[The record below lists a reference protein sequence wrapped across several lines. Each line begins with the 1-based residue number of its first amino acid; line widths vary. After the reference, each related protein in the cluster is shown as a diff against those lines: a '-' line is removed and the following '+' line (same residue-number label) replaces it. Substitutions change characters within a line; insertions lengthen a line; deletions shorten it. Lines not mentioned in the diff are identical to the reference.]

1 MGIEIPLLPEAAMIR
16 TQTRHAPTLPFAI
29 AFGTPL
35 GALSN
40 LASLGAVWRRRIHTR
55 RDLAR
60 MDRHLLSDIGL
71 TEADVLAEA
80 AKPFWRE

>member
-1 MGIEIPLLPEAAMIR
+1 MIK
-16 TQTRHAPTLPFAI
+16 TQTRHALTLPFPMLTGNPA
-29 AFGTPL
+29 AGLTGLP
-35 GALSN
+35 AL
-40 LASLGAVWRRRIHTR
+40 WKRRYETR

-71 TEADVLAEA
+71 TEAQARTEA

>member
-16 TQTRHAPTLPFAI
+16 TQTRHAPALPFAT

-35 GALSN
+35 GVLSN
-40 LASLGAVWRRRIHTR
+40 LVSLGVVWHRRIHTR

-71 TEADVLAEA
+71 TEEDVRAEA
-80 AKPFWRE
+80 GKPFWRE

>member
-16 TQTRHAPTLPFAI
+16 TQTRHAPALPFAT
-29 AFGTPL
+29 AFGAPL

-40 LASLGAVWRRRIHTR
+40 LASIGAVWHRRINTR
-55 RDLAR
+55 RALAR

-71 TEADVLAEA
+71 TEADVRTEA
-80 AKPFWRE
+80 DKPFWRE